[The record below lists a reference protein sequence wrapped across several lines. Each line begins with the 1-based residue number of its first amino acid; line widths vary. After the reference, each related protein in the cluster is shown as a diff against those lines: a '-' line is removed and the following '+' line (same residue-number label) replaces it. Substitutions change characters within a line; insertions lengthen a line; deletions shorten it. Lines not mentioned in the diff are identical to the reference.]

1 MTDRKG
7 WEVMEFNINKNI
19 FLKGIQ
25 RTLGIVEKKTTMPI
39 LSNLLIRTQRDR
51 VKIIAADREIGLVAD
66 YEAEIIRE
74 GDITLSA
81 RKLHEMVREIQGEI
95 IHVSKNEKE
104 AVILTCKKE
113 VYRIPGIPADDYPTV
128 EAQEGFPMYKM
139 KGEVLGEMIRKTA
152 FAVSTDEMRKNLTGV
167 FFEKER
173 IDEASFIK
181 MVATDGHRLS
191 VVKTAIGEEEN
202 VFLSME
208 KGVIIPRKGL
218 SEIRRLVED
227 EPGDILIGINKG
239 MCMLK
244 TDHTLLKVSLID
256 GEYPDYK
263 RVIPTEKGIVVGVG
277 KNTFMHALRRMSV
290 ISSERYSGVIITVL
304 NNRMVLNST
313 NPDVGEAND
322 EIEISYQGEERSVGY
337 NVTYLIDALDVIDEE
352 WVDFEIGMAMK
363 PAVIRAVGNEN
374 YFCIVMPLKL

>member
-1 MTDRKG
+1 LTDRKG
-7 WEVMEFNINKNI
+7 GGVMEFNINKNI

-128 EAQEGFPMYKM
+128 EDQEGLPMYKM

-152 FAVSTDEMRKNLTGV
+152 FAISTDEMRKNLTGV

-191 VVKTAIGEEEN
+191 VIKIAVGEEEKD
-202 VFLSME
+202 FLSMD

-218 SEIRRLVED
+218 GEIRRLVED

-239 MCMLK
+239 TCMLK

-256 GEYPDYK
+256 GEYPDYR
-263 RVIPTEKGIVVGVG
+263 RVIPAEKGIVVGVG

-290 ISSERYSGVIITVL
+290 ISSERYSGVIITVS
-304 NNRMVLNST
+304 NDRMVLNST

-322 EIEISYQGEERSVGY
+322 EIEVSYQGEERSVGY

>member
-1 MTDRKG
+1 
-7 WEVMEFNINKNI
+7 MEFNISKNV

-25 RTLGIVEKKTTMPI
+25 KTLGIVEKKTTMPI
-39 LSNLLIRTQRDR
+39 LSNLLMRTQQGR

-81 RKLHEMVREIQGEI
+81 KKLYEMVREIQGES
-95 IHVSKNEKE
+95 IHVLKTDKD
-104 AVILTCKKE
+104 VVVLTCKKE
-113 VYRIPGIPADDYPTV
+113 VYRIPGIPAADYPTV
-128 EAQEGFPMYKM
+128 EDQAGLPMNRI
-139 KGEVLGEMIRKTA
+139 KGAVLGEMIRKTA
-152 FAVSTDEMRKNLTGV
+152 FAISTDEMRKNLTGV
-167 FFEKER
+167 FFETER
-173 IDEASFIK
+173 VNETSLVR

-191 VVKTAIGEEEN
+191 VMKVDVGDEEKD
-202 VFLSME
+202 FLSMD

-218 SEIRRLVED
+218 GEIRRLVE
-227 EPGDILIGINKG
+227 EESGVVSLGIDKG
-239 MCMLK
+239 ACTLK

-256 GEYPDYK
+256 GEYPDYR
-263 RVIPTEKGIVVGVG
+263 RVIPSEKGLVVGVG
-277 KNTFMHALRRMSV
+277 KSTFLHALRRMSV
-290 ISSERYSGVIITVL
+290 ISSERYSGVIIAL
-304 NNRMVLNST
+304 SNNRMVLNST

-322 EIEISYQGEERSVGY
+322 EIEVSYQGEERSVGY
-337 NVTYLIDALDVIDEE
+337 NVSYLIDAIDVIDEE